1 MSEEGFEEP
10 HPVRSP
16 NLKTLGR
23 IWFTPMKWPYLAI
36 LIPILLAAFFYFYPQ
51 IENLFIFF
59 PQRAFDSAPESLRL
73 AYEDCYFTT
82 EDGKKLHSWFFPGE
96 KGQPVILHFH
106 GNAGN
111 ISHRLDL
118 VQPFVRKG
126 LSVFL
131 FDYRGFGR
139 SEGRPSEQGLYRDGM
154 AAFDSLVQ
162 KRGIPPDNIVLHG
175 HSIGAA
181 VAVEVALEK
190 KVRALVLESAFTSTR
205 DMAKTM
211 PLFLL
216 LYPFLPANYNNLE
229 KVSHLL
235 VPKLIIHGEEDEV
248 VPFSMGQK
256 LFEAAADP
264 KFFYPVEKAG
274 HNDVFLIGGERYF
287 DVFAEFARDATLAR
301 RPSQQTRSGSRP
313 PFDTPVASGAA
324 AGG

>member
-59 PQRAFDSAPESLRL
+59 PQRAFDSAPGSLRL

-82 EDGKKLHSWFFPGE
+82 EDGKKLHGWFFPGE
-96 KGQPVILHFH
+96 KGQPVILH
-106 GNAGN
+106 
-111 ISHRLDL
+111 
-118 VQPFVRKG
+118 FVRKG